1 MSLKSAGKAAKV
13 YNQMMR
19 YLKFSLLSLL
29 VVPIIALAEG
39 ENGSIKEQKVLE
51 IQAEQLYAGSQ
62 CGDGNAAAAIWITD
76 QEQLKQAYQLLQKGK
91 IGGPTYKLPAID
103 FKKAG
108 GLLINMGQKR
118 TGGYGIKLLV
128 APVTVKDMIAT
139 VQVHWLEPTPGGI
152 QIQVLTSPC
161 VLIKLPL
168 NAYTHIKIVDQTKSL
183 KAEVK
188 IEL

>member
-1 MSLKSAGKAAKV
+1 MNTINFLRFG
-13 YNQMMR
+13 
-19 YLKFSLLSLL
+19 LLII
-29 VVPIIALAEG
+29 PAIALANG
-39 ENGSIKEQKVLE
+39 ESEAIMEQKVLE

-62 CGDGNAAAAIWITD
+62 CGDGNAAAAVWIRN
-76 QEQLKQAYQLLQKGK
+76 QEQLKLVYQSLQKGK
-91 IGGPTYKLPAID
+91 IGGPTYKLPPID

-118 TGGYGIKLLV
+118 TGGYGVKLLD
-128 APVTVKDMIAT
+128 APVTIIDKLAT

-168 NAYTHIKIVDQTKSL
+168 NDYVHIKVIDQTNAL
-183 KAEVK
+183 KTEVK
-188 IEL
+188 IE

>member
-1 MSLKSAGKAAKV
+1 MS
-13 YNQMMR
+13 
-19 YLKFSLLSLL
+19 YLDYLRFILLII
-29 VVPIIALAEG
+29 PAIALANG
-39 ENGSIKEQKVLE
+39 ESEPNMEQKALE

-62 CGDGNAAAAIWITD
+62 CGDGNAAGAVWISNK
-76 QEQLKQAYQLLQKGK
+76 EQLKRVYQSLQKGK
-91 IGGPTYKLPAID
+91 IGGPTYNLPSID

-118 TGGYGIKLLV
+118 TGGYGIKLLD
-128 APVTVKDMIAT
+128 APVTVKDKLAT

-168 NAYTHIKIVDQTKSL
+168 NDYVHIKVIDQTNAL
-183 KAEVK
+183 KTEVK
-188 IEL
+188 IE